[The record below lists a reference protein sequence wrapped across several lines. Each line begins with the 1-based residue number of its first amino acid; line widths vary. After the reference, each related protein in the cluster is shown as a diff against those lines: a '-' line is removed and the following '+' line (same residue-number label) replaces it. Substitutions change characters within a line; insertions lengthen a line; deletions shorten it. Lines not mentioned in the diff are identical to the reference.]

1 MIRRKKNL
9 QTETSVLNKDTGV
22 FENRKVKTSKEK
34 RSEKRKKRNWP
45 VSVVVINVIL
55 LVVVTI
61 ECIYTSSM
69 LNFLKNQNAYITDN
83 TSVSLTE
90 IATMKADIESTL
102 KKENSLM
109 ENWKIELTDTDFSK
123 EVYTVYIEIIPKEY
137 TDTMETLIYFG
148 TNEFEL
154 EKDGFVYSGYA
165 SLPIEESYNGNVTVL
180 FVDGNKRK
188 TEIMSD
194 FTGVN
199 ESFEEVLSGSLSKM
213 PVYKDNTL
221 KFSSNCDIKLDSK
234 KYYSFTS
241 LDLVVEVDGEEAARY
256 AVDKLDEENTEVA
269 DVRIAENGQTVADN
283 LSQPELPQN
292 DDDTNQGAGDD
303 GTISN
308 GTTGNDSVNNGTIS
322 NGTAGND
329 SVNNG
334 TINNGIPSNG
344 TANAESAE
352 AEGGDTAAGII
363 AGGAASGNVDKVSD
377 ETGKPIKI
385 KDMEGSYSWSDVI
398 ELNVPQNNNSA
409 RKIRVFLRAKCEE
422 GYTFTYDLF
431 NGATNIPEQE
441 NASAEG
447 FQESDNYYLG
457 NAKVKDLKGG
467 EYIIHQEGDTE

>member
-9 QTETSVLNKDTGV
+9 QTETPVLNKDTGV
-22 FENRKVKTSKEK
+22 FENRKVKTSREK

-69 LNFLKNQNAYITDN
+69 LVFLKNQNAYITDN

-123 EVYTVYIEIIPKEY
+123 KVYTVFVEIIPKEY

-221 KFSSNCDIKLDSK
+221 KFNSNCDIKLDSK

-292 DDDTNQGAGDD
+292 DDDANQGAGED
-303 GTISN
+303 
-308 GTTGNDSVNNGTIS
+308 GTIS

-334 TINNGIPSNG
+334 TINNGITSNG
-344 TANAESAE
+344 TANEAGAE
-352 AEGGDTAAGII
+352 AEGGDTAVGTIV
-363 AGGAASGNVDKVSD
+363 GGSASGNTDKASD
-377 ETGKPIKI
+377 ETVEATKI
-385 KDMEGSYSWSDVI
+385 KDKEGSYSWSDVI
-398 ELNVPQNNNSA
+398 ELNVPSNNSSA
-409 RKIRVFLRAKCEE
+409 RNIRVFLRAKCEE
-422 GYTFTYDLF
+422 GYIFTYDLF
-431 NGATNIPEQE
+431 NGLTNVPEQE
-441 NASAEG
+441 NSSAEG

-457 NAKVKDLKGG
+457 NARVKDLKGG
-467 EYIIHQEGDTE
+467 EYMIHEEDDAE